1 MWKVH
6 DLSAAFSDEP
16 LFAHATFTVG
26 ATDRVGLVGPNGAGK
41 STLLAILAGEM
52 RPATGHVEFPP
63 GTRVG
68 HFTQEVPDPALTVRE
83 FLGQAPGELAA
94 LARELRELTAALTGL
109 AGERALDRLGGVQER
124 YAQLG
129 GWAYAARVDE
139 VRDRLNVAHLAD
151 DARLGTLSGGE
162 QARLMLAR
170 VLLDEPQV
178 LLLDEPTNHL
188 DASGIEWLGTQL
200 AGFAGSVLVVT
211 HDRAMLDR
219 VATRIVEIDGIH
231 DEPQHYAG
239 GYTEY
244 RAEKQRRWERLLLDF
259 EAQEKAR
266 VRLAADIERTKDQ
279 ARSVEQSTRNDKL
292 RRYAKKV
299 AAKAKARERRL
310 TRQMQATSWIAEPQ
324 TRPPLVLAFRH
335 STAAVPGTAAV
346 GGPLGFATGGTAGGG
361 GSAEA
366 GSTVLSAERI
376 TLSRGGRT
384 LVLGLDLHVRPGERI
399 VLTGANGTGK
409 TTLLRALAG
418 LDAPAAGHVRR
429 AGPVALLPQ
438 THDELRLK
446 TSVLHFFRSRVPVYV
461 DEAEALLRAYLF
473 DDDRQH
479 QPLATL
485 SAGELRRLL
494 LATIVNGPADVILL
508 DEPTNF
514 LDFDA
519 LDVVEEAL
527 RAFDGALVVVTHDAL
542 LPKSIACDRHLV
554 LADGRLHEAD

>member
-1 MWKVH
+1 MWRVH
-6 DLSAAFSDEP
+6 DLSAAHGDEP

-26 ATDRVGLVGPNGAGK
+26 ATDRVGVVGPNGVGK
-41 STLLAILAGEM
+41 STLLAILAGEL
-52 RPATGHVEFPP
+52 RPAKGHVEFPP

-68 HFTQEVPDPALTVRE
+68 HFTQQVPDPALTVRE
-83 FLGQAPGELAA
+83 FLDAAPGELAA
-94 LARELRELTAALTGL
+94 LDRELRELTAALANAPHDGV
-109 AGERALDRLGGVQER
+109 LDRLGVVQER

-129 GWAYAARVDE
+129 GWSHAARVDE
-139 VRDRLNVAHLAD
+139 IRDRLDVAQLAD
-151 DARLGTLSGGE
+151 NARLGTLSGGE

-170 VLLDEPQV
+170 VLLDEPHV

-188 DASGIEWLGTQL
+188 DAAGIEWLGRHL
-200 AGFAGSVLVVT
+200 ANFAGSVFMVT
-211 HDRAMLDR
+211 HDRSLLDR

-231 DEPQHYAG
+231 DEPQHYTG

-244 RAEKQRRWERLLLDF
+244 RLEKQRRWERLLLDF

-266 VRLAADIERTKDQ
+266 ARLAADIERTKDQ
-279 ARSVEQSTRNDKL
+279 ARSVEQSTRNGKM

-310 TRQMQATSWIAEPQ
+310 TRQMQATSWIAAPQ

-335 STAAVPGTAAV
+335 STGPTPGTAGA
-346 GGPLGFATGGTAGGG
+346 LN
-361 GSAEA
+361 
-366 GSTVLSAERI
+366 AERI

-384 LVLGLDLHVRPGERI
+384 LVRDLDLQVRPGERI

-418 LDAPAAGHVRR
+418 LDTPAAGHVRR
-429 AGPVALLPQ
+429 GGPVSLLPQ

-446 TSVLHFFRSRVPVYV
+446 VTVLDFFRSRVPVYI

-473 DDDRQH
+473 DDGQRR

-527 RAFDGALVVVTHDAL
+527 RAFDGALVVVTHDAV
-542 LPKSIACDRHLV
+542 LPKSIACERHLV
-554 LADGRLHEAD
+554 LADGRLHDAD

>member
-6 DLSAAFSDEP
+6 DLSAAYGDEP

-26 ATDRVGLVGPNGAGK
+26 TNDRIGLVGPNGAGK
-41 STLLAILAGEM
+41 STLLAILAGEL
-52 RPATGHVEFPP
+52 RPATGHVEYPP

-68 HFTQEVPDPALTVRE
+68 HFTQQIPDPALTVRE
-83 FLGQAPGELAA
+83 FLDRAPGELAA
-94 LARELRELTAALTGL
+94 LDRELRGLTAAL
-109 AGERALDRLGGVQER
+109 AGPGGDRALDRLGGVQER

-139 VRDRLNVAHLAD
+139 VRTRLDVAALAG

-170 VLLDEPQV
+170 VLLDQPQV

-188 DASGIEWLGTQL
+188 DAAGIEWLGTHL
-200 AGFAGSVLVVT
+200 DGFAGSVLVVT
-211 HDRAMLDR
+211 HDRALLDR

-231 DEPQHYAG
+231 DEPQHYTG

-244 RAEKQRRWERLLLDF
+244 RVEKQRRWERLLLDF

-310 TRQMQATSWIAEPQ
+310 TRQLQATNWVAEPQ
-324 TRPPLVLAFRH
+324 TRPSLVLAFRH
-335 STAAVPGTAAV
+335 RTVPAPGT
-346 GGPLGFATGGTAGGG
+346 
-361 GSAEA
+361 SEA
-366 GSTVLSAERI
+366 GSPVLSADRI

-384 LVLGLDLHVRPGERI
+384 LVRGLDLHVRPAERI

-438 THDELRLK
+438 THDELRL
-446 TSVLHFFRSRVPVYV
+446 TMSVLDFFRSRVPVYV

-473 DDDRQH
+473 EDDQQR

-519 LDVVEEAL
+519 LDVIEEAL
-527 RAFDGALVVVTHDAL
+527 RAFDGALVIVTHDAV

-554 LADGRLHEAD
+554 LAEGLLHEAN

>member
-6 DLSAAFSDEP
+6 NLSAAYDDES
-16 LFAHATFTVG
+16 LFANASFTVG

-41 STLLAILAGEM
+41 STLLAILAGEL
-52 RPATGHVEFPP
+52 RPTSGHVEYPP
-63 GTRVG
+63 ATRVG
-68 HFTQEVPDPALTVRE
+68 HFTQQVPDPDLTVRE
-83 FLGQAPGELAA
+83 FLDQAPGELAA
-94 LARELRELTAALTGL
+94 LDRELRELTASLSGPGGDRVL
-109 AGERALDRLGGVQER
+109 GRLGGIQDR

-129 GWAYAARVDE
+129 GWAYEARVNE
-139 VRDRLNVAHLAD
+139 IRDRLGVSDLAG
-151 DARLGTLSGGE
+151 DALLGTLSGGE

-188 DASGIEWLGTQL
+188 DAAGIAWLGAHL
-200 AGFAGSVLVVT
+200 GGFAGSVVVVT
-211 HDRAMLDR
+211 HDRALLDR
-219 VATRIVEIDGIH
+219 VATRIIEIDGIN
-231 DEPQHYAG
+231 DEPQHYSG

-244 RAEKQRRWERLLLDF
+244 RVEKQRRWERRLLDF
-259 EAQEKAR
+259 VAQEKAR
-266 VRLAADIERTKDQ
+266 ARLADDIERTKDQ
-279 ARSVEQSTRNDKL
+279 ARSVEQSTRNDRL

-310 TRQMQATSWIAEPQ
+310 TRQMQATSWIAEPE
-324 TRPPLVLAFRH
+324 TRPALVLAFRH
-335 STAAVPGTAAV
+335 QNAPAPD
-346 GGPLGFATGGTAGGG
+346 
-361 GSAEA
+361 SADAEPEA
-366 GSTVLSAERI
+366 GPIGLSAERI

-384 LVLGLDLHVRPGERI
+384 VVRDLDLTVRAGERV

-418 LDAPAAGHVRR
+418 LDAPAAGRVRR

-438 THDELRLK
+438 THDELRL
-446 TSVLHFFRSRVPVYV
+446 TMTALDFFRSRVPVYI
-461 DEAEALLRAYLF
+461 DEAETLLRAYLF
-473 DDDRQH
+473 DDDQQR

-494 LATIVNGPADVILL
+494 LATIVNGPADTILL

-519 LDVVEEAL
+519 LDVMEEAL
-527 RAFDGALVVVTHDAL
+527 RAYDGTLVIVTHDAV
-542 LPKSIACDRHLV
+542 LPRSISTDRHLV
-554 LADGRLHEAD
+554 LADGQLHEADTVEE